1 MRRREVLSFGLAF
14 AATSG
19 SPVAGQQSNAPKI
32 ARIGI
37 LSPAPTDQTPIF
49 HGFRQGLRE
58 LGYLEG
64 KDLIILF
71 RSARGD
77 AAGLPR
83 LAAELVAEGV
93 DVILT
98 DGAAAAQ
105 AAKQATRQIPVVMG
119 TSGADPVALGLV
131 SSMSRPGGNITGF
144 TLAHAPLSAKRLDLI
159 RTIFPAADTFMALLN
174 PHAGSEANFLAV
186 EEAARALGP
195 IKLIRVEAA
204 TPEALRRLSPQ
215 IFRRE
220 APVVVLPDA
229 MFWNNRQ
236 TIVTLLTIA
245 EVPALYPE
253 REYVEDGGL
262 IAYGPNVP
270 DNFRRAARYVDRI
283 LKGANP
289 GDLPIQEP
297 VKIDLVINL
306 RTAKAQ
312 GVEIPL
318 SLLGRADEVIE

>member
-1 MRRREVLSFGLAF
+1 MRRREFLFFGLVLLANSATP
-14 AATSG
+14 AASQP
-19 SPVAGQQSNAPKI
+19 SSSAKA

-37 LSPAPTDQTPIF
+37 LTPAPSDQTPIF
-49 HGFRQGLRE
+49 QAFRQGLRE

-64 KDLIILF
+64 QNLTIQF

-77 AAGLPR
+77 AAVLPR
-83 LAAELVAEGV
+83 LAAELVADRV

-105 AAKQATRQIPVVMG
+105 AAKQATREIPVVMG
-119 TSGADPVALGLV
+119 TSGADPVTLGLV
-131 SSMSRPGGNITGF
+131 ASMSRPAGNITGF

-159 RTIFPAADTFMALLN
+159 RTIFPNEDTFAVLLN
-174 PHAGSEANFLAV
+174 PHVGSEANFRAV
-186 EEAARALGP
+186 EEAARELGS

-204 TPEALRRLSPQ
+204 TPDALRRLSPQ
-215 IFRRE
+215 MLPRGS
-220 APVVVLPDA
+220 PVVVLPDA

-245 EVPALYPE
+245 QVPALYPE
-253 REYVEDGGL
+253 REYVDDGGL

-270 DNFRRAARYVDRI
+270 DNFRRAAGYVDRI

-297 VKIDLVINL
+297 VKIDLVISL
-306 RTAKAQ
+306 RTAKAL

-318 SLLGRADEVIE
+318 TLLGRADEVIE